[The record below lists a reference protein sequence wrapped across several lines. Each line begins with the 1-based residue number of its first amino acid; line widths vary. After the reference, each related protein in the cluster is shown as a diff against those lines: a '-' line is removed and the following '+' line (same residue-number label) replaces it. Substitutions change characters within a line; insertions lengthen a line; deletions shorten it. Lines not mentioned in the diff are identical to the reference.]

1 MSNPLRRRFLA
12 ELWTG
17 LGVVWPILSGLL
29 SLMAVLGVTVAL
41 IEGRSLGDGLYFAFV
56 SGLTIG
62 YGDLVPK
69 ALMARVLAVSI
80 GLTGI
85 LLAGLVA
92 AVGVQALQQ
101 ALRGTDDP

>member
-1 MSNPLRRRFLA
+1 
-12 ELWTG
+12 
-17 LGVVWPILSGLL
+17 
-29 SLMAVLGVTVAL
+29 
-41 IEGRSLGDGLYFAFV
+41 
-56 SGLTIG
+56 
-62 YGDLVPK
+62 
-69 ALMARVLAVSI
+69 MARVLAVSI